1 MENTKEIEAK
11 YQAELKQADI
21 DHHKPTAGAM
31 SGHIVANLWYFD
43 VKLHQALWYLKG
55 SEAISLQ
62 GFYQDLIAENRKQLD
77 ELGTILLDENEL
89 PPATV
94 AEYTQYTK
102 ISEEPRLKYQTASAI
117 VNETAHDF
125 TTANMFID
133 RAIILAQRENRPV
146 LADFL
151 TKLRGYNNHQTR
163 LLQAQLGKTAWE
175 DLVEVD
181 DDDEDED

>member
-1 MENTKEIEAK
+1 MMENTPEIEAK
-11 YQAELKQADI
+11 YQAELKQADL

-31 SGHIVANLWYFD
+31 CGHIVANLWYFD

-55 SEAISLQ
+55 DQALALQ
-62 GFYQDLIAENRKQLD
+62 DFYQNLLDENRHQLD
-77 ELGTILLDENEL
+77 ELGAILLDENEL

-102 ISEEPRLKYQTASAI
+102 MTEDPRMKYQTANAVI
-117 VNETAHDF
+117 DETAHDF

-146 LADFL
+146 LADYL
-151 TKLRGYNNHQTR
+151 TKMRGYNNRQTR

-181 DDDEDED
+181 DDED